1 MVNIFEEL
9 SRRLHD
15 FKNARHRSLEQ
26 EREIDAFRARWTH
39 METTLESYC
48 RAIRN
53 TVLNE
58 VIVADAVNIYL
69 LLANIH
75 EIAGGMLT
83 VKDAAEEFPAAT
95 LLLNGDI
102 KYNGIGLE
110 IDEITARAMWSNF
123 GRRRIGLTE
132 GGTSLAEYNPAS
144 PAPDNWLDANVKQQI
159 PFPVTI
165 PDHQLFLIIGTK
177 GQQEVTGCLFFS
189 DRPVEYPA
197 QIDSAIFSIGPEPKA
212 IPDRPV
218 LPPPKRCSIL
228 DVHTGALTPI
238 QS

>member
-123 GRRRIGLTE
+123 GRRRI
-132 GGTSLAEYNPAS
+132 
-144 PAPDNWLDANVKQQI
+144 V
-159 PFPVTI
+159 
-165 PDHQLFLIIGTK
+165 QLRI
-177 GQQEVTGCLFFS
+177 TG
-189 DRPVEYPA
+189 
-197 QIDSAIFSIGPEPKA
+197 
-212 IPDRPV
+212 
-218 LPPPKRCSIL
+218 
-228 DVHTGALTPI
+228 
-238 QS
+238 